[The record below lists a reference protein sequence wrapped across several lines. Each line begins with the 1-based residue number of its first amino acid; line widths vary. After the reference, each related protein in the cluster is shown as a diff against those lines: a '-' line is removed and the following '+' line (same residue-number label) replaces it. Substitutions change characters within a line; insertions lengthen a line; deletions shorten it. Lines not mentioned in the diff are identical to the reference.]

1 MMPNPH
7 LPNPHL
13 PSHPLATR
21 RIHAALVAITLALL
35 PAPPAFAATR
45 PGAADV
51 TSVST
56 HRHHHRSDDA
66 DLPAPTLA
74 GLRDD
79 SGRIRG
85 DAIDPN
91 NAAPAPVSGG
101 AVSGASP
108 GEAPAFQFLDPAAF
122 QPEIVFAPAPP
133 RASDIEDQEVARIHA
148 LINAATPQRMLQAI
162 WDAEHTDPSIYDKA
176 LGVQLELK
184 PETWELLVL
193 IEREVTAVVVPAKAS
208 FHRARPYVVDP
219 HIPRCDGDAQLGD
232 DRSYPSGHAAVGY
245 AMGWALARLMPE
257 KAPVILDRAREYA
270 VSREVCGVHFQSDTE
285 ASHGVADVV
294 AEKLL
299 EDPRLTRLI
308 TDSRREL
315 AKKR

>member
-1 MMPNPH
+1 MPS
-7 LPNPHL
+7 LTL
-13 PSHPLATR
+13 FARLR
-21 RIHAALVAITLALL
+21 HAVLCVAAVALL
-35 PAPPAFAATR
+35 PAPVLHAATR

-51 TSVST
+51 TSSAWHKHART
-56 HRHHHRSDDA
+56 SKTQG
-66 DLPAPTLA
+66 LPVPTLA

-79 SGRIRG
+79 SGTAA
-85 DAIDPN
+85 DNAPPAITGTPD
-91 NAAPAPVSGG
+91 
-101 AVSGASP
+101 AVSGAAVSGVSP
-108 GEAPAFQFLDPAAF
+108 SETPGFQFLDPKAF
-122 QPEIVFAPAPP
+122 QPAIVFAPPPP
-133 RASDIEDQEVARIHA
+133 RGSAIEDQEVARIHA
-148 LINAATPQRMLQAI
+148 LINAATPDRMLQAV
-162 WDAEHTDPSIYDKA
+162 WDAEHTDPSIFDKA
-176 LGVQLELK
+176 VGTSLAFK

-219 HIPRCDGDAQLGD
+219 HVPRCDSDANLGD

-245 AMGWALARLMPE
+245 AMGWALARLMPD

-270 VSREVCGVHFQSDTE
+270 VSRELCGVHFQSDTE

-308 TDSRREL
+308 LDSLREL